1 MKQDQKV
8 LLLHDE
14 VYKQGYLHINNDQ
27 MFEFVSRD
35 SEDRITFTYDLS
47 DIQYSWKMRM
57 QENTFDIGW
66 QENMAHRMFGIGR
79 HVSAVDLHDSSCAP
93 HNLRTALAGN
103 NPDRSVW
110 NASYNEEYDGLNSLN
125 VFTEINA

>member
-1 MKQDQKV
+1 MQK
-8 LLLHDE
+8 
-14 VYKQGYLHINNDQ
+14 
-27 MFEFVSRD
+27 
-35 SEDRITFTYDLS
+35 
-47 DIQYSWKMRM
+47 
-57 QENTFDIGW
+57 NTFDIGW

-79 HVSAVDLHDSSCAP
+79 HVSAADLHDSSCAP

-125 VFTEINA
+125 VFTEINAEQYKEYLNKCGEKAQFIPTMNLFSIKPDMDGDPNQAKSRIVALGNLER

>member
-8 LLLHDE
+8 SLLHDE

-35 SEDRITFTYDLS
+35 SEGRITFTYDLS

-57 QENTFDIGW
+57 QENTFNIGW

-79 HVSAVDLHDSSCAP
+79 HVSAADLHDSSCAH
-93 HNLRTALAGN
+93 HNL
-103 NPDRSVW
+103 
-110 NASYNEEYDGLNSLN
+110 
-125 VFTEINA
+125 